1 MLVNHLTAG
10 AHRIRLP
17 KTRFSGEK
25 TLVGHIRTSLFPF
38 SLSNVAFGVGI
49 AKFAWDLGTVVYGY
63 TIVCK

>member
-1 MLVNHLTAG
+1 
-10 AHRIRLP
+10 
-17 KTRFSGEK
+17 
-25 TLVGHIRTSLFPF
+25 VGHIRTSLFPF